1 LIGDSVAHYE
11 ILELLGKGGMGV
23 VYKAR
28 DTKLDRIVALKFL
41 PPQQNV
47 SREAKQ
53 RFLREART
61 ASALDHPNICTI
73 HEIGETE
80 TGEHYIVMGHYAGQT
95 LRDALASGPLPV
107 ERATHLARQL
117 AQALDRAHDAG
128 IAHRDL
134 KPGNIM
140 LTGRDD
146 LKLLDFGLA
155 KLASATQLTQAGTMI
170 GTIDYMSPEQADA
183 RDSDH
188 RTDIWSFGV
197 VLYEML
203 SGRLPFVAETPAA
216 VMMSIIN
223 KEPDPLPNDVPEDL
237 ARLINSCLNRNPADR
252 PGIADVCAALSTGS
266 ADSSDT
272 VLIRR
277 KPNRFRLP
285 LLVGAAV
292 LILVSATWLLERSFR
307 PSDDETIELDADRI
321 AVTPFTV
328 RGSSDIAYLN
338 EGIVDLIST
347 KLSGAGGLTI
357 VNPRA
362 IISLVRQ
369 LDADIADPTTG
380 RDIARRC
387 GAGRYITGDIFELGG
402 RIQISTYLHDS
413 NDQSEPSGQSSAE
426 GAVADLFNIVDG
438 LVAELLTEVLGHTT
452 EGVQDLA
459 VATTHSLPALK
470 EYLAGEQLLRD
481 GRSREAAAAYDRAVA
496 ADSTF
501 ALAYYRKSI
510 AADWT
515 DAADIRASVDRA
527 FALADKLPQP
537 ERDLVTALRLR
548 RHGNSAE
555 AERIYRTILHQYPDE
570 VEALVQ
576 LAEVLFHENPR
587 VGRQMIEAAEPF
599 QHAADLEPNNLIAQI
614 HLARIYAMT
623 DNVDALV
630 KIADHLKLIAPDS
643 ERATEVAALCAYAS
657 DDPVRQQELRTSLAG
672 KPWFY
677 IWYSAHGVARYARDP
692 HAAAEL
698 VDLRTSDDP
707 LLMSMIPTLLIARG
721 KIGGFREFMASLQ
734 DQRNSAWD
742 LFEAF
747 ILTSGAVPHD
757 AEALDTVIDRLRR
770 ADPAQLLAASWL
782 PPYLDLTERFAA
794 FERDYFVA
802 LGLIQLDRVQEA
814 RRMIAELATA
824 PAFEGLASIH
834 LDAVAG
840 LNAEILYRA
849 GDESGALELLR
860 SIRCDTPH
868 AATVRAISDGSRW
881 RFLRAELELHLGD
894 VSLARNYYLGF
905 DQSWSP
911 WDTYQRPMVY
921 QRLGQIAEDSEQTA
935 DAVNWY
941 ERLLYVWKDCD
952 SELVDTREQIRA
964 RRDALLRTSSR

>member
-1 LIGDSVAHYE
+1 LIGKTVAHYE

-41 PPQQNV
+41 PSQQSV

-95 LRDALASGPLPV
+95 LRDALASGPLPA
-107 ERATHLARQL
+107 ERAVHLARQL
-117 AQALDRAHDAG
+117 AQALNRAHEAG

-183 RDSDH
+183 RDTDH

-203 SGRLPFVAETPAA
+203 TGRLPFVAETPAA

-237 ARLINSCLNRNPADR
+237 ARLINSCLSRNPADR

-277 KPNRFRLP
+277 KPSRSRLP
-285 LLVGAAV
+285 FLVGAAV
-292 LILVSATWLLERSFR
+292 LILVSATWLLERSVR
-307 PSDDETIELDADRI
+307 PSDEGTIELDADRI
-321 AVTPFTV
+321 AVIPFTV

-347 KLSGAGGLTI
+347 KLSGTGGLTI

-362 IISLVRQ
+362 VISLVRQ

-380 RDIARRC
+380 REIARRC

-413 NDQSEPSGQSSAE
+413 GDQSGPSGQSSAE
-426 GAVADLFNIVDG
+426 GAVADLFSIVDG
-438 LVAELLTEVLGHTT
+438 LVAELLTEALGHTT

-459 VATTHSLPALK
+459 VATTRSLPALK

-481 GRSREAAAAYDRAVA
+481 GRYREAAAAYHRAVA

-537 ERDLVTALRLR
+537 ERNLVTALRLR

-576 LAEVLFHENPR
+576 LGEILFHENPR
-587 VGRQMIEAAEPF
+587 VGRQMTEAVEPF
-599 QHAADLEPNNLIAQI
+599 QRAADLEPNNLIAQI
-614 HLARIYAMT
+614 HLARIYAIT
-623 DNVDALV
+623 DNIDALV
-630 KIADHLKLIAPDS
+630 RIADHLKLIAADS
-643 ERATEVAALCAYAS
+643 ERA
-657 DDPVRQQELRTSLAG
+657 R
-672 KPWFY
+672 F
-677 IWYSAHGVARYARDP
+677 ARDP

-698 VDLRTSDDP
+698 VELRTSDDP

-721 KIGGFREFMASLQ
+721 KIEEFREFMASLQ

-782 PPYLDLTERFAA
+782 PPYLDLTERFGA

-802 LGLIQLDRVQEA
+802 LGLIQLGRIDEA
-814 RRMIAELATA
+814 QRRIDELATA

-840 LNAEILYRA
+840 LNAEVLYRA

-881 RFLRAELELHLGD
+881 RFLRAELELRLGD
-894 VSLARNYYLGF
+894 ASLARNYYLGF

-921 QRLGQIAEDSEQTA
+921 QRLGQIAEGLNQTTE
-935 DAVNWY
+935 AVVWY

-952 SELVDTREQIRA
+952 PELVPILEQVRL
-964 RRDALLRTSSR
+964 RRDALLSTSSR